1 MRADNSHHVIAAAHR
16 RAEQT
21 RQRAVT
27 ALRRMDATG
36 QRITF
41 DAVAREA
48 GFSELGRCARNCLV
62 RAYLW
67 PPASLMALVT
77 R

>member
-1 MRADNSHHVIAAAHR
+1 MNAEPGVVQAR
-16 RAEQT
+16 RAHSARC
-21 RQRAVT
+21 RQRVIK
-27 ALRRMDATG
+27 ALDN
-36 QRITF
+36 
-41 DAVAREA
+41 AVANGEEITISAITRKA